1 MTIQK
6 GYKANFMTMKAA
18 FANGD
23 VCLLECTDT
32 ATGKPVIVVCAA
44 QSHANGDTT
53 FVPLAKM
60 FDGNPYNELEPPK

>member
-1 MTIQK
+1 MSIQK
-6 GYKANFMTMKAA
+6 GYKANFETMKAA

-23 VCLLECTDT
+23 VCIMECTDT
-32 ATGKPVIVVCAA
+32 TTKKPVIVICAA
-44 QSHANGDTT
+44 QREDDGDVT